1 MEKHLRE
8 CVNLFCAKSA
18 LEKGGLLF
26 SQKKNYQNIFEFLTF
41 EEANK
46 IDILCRISY
55 FCLNYFLFVFLIS
68 DLWNYHY
75 CNDYSISRFGPNTHS
90 ATLSVCNLDIDSFYG
105 SYFFSQ
111 LLPKQRVSSIH
122 ISICLN
128 QCQIKTIQYFQ
139 GKRQL
144 QSQ

>member
-1 MEKHLRE
+1 MCEPFLCKKCFRE
-8 CVNLFCAKSA
+8 RRIVIF
-18 LEKGGLLF
+18 
-26 SQKKNYQNIFEFLTF
+26 QKKNYQNIFEFLTF

-90 ATLSVCNLDIDSFYG
+90 ATLSICNLNIDSFHG
-105 SYFFSQ
+105 CYFFGQ

-122 ISICLN
+122 ISIYLN
-128 QCQIKTIQYFQ
+128 QCQIKTILYFQ

>member
-1 MEKHLRE
+1 MEKHLCE

-26 SQKKNYQNIFEFLTF
+26 SKKKLSKYLWISNFWRSKQNW
-41 EEANK
+41 
-46 IDILCRISY
+46 Y
-55 FCLNYFLFVFLIS
+55 FMQNFLFLLESIPLFISIIS

-75 CNDYSISRFGPNTHS
+75 CNDNSISCFGPNTHS